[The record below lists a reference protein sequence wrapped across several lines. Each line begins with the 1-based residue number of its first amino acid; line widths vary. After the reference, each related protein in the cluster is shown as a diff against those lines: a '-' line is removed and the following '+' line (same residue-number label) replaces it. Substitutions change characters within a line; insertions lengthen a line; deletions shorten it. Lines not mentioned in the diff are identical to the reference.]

1 MTCYKAISLQNI
13 MSEWW
18 NSIHVD
24 LRGLS
29 EQSGAG
35 ASPVSDTKPFSK
47 LMGFQSEFDSHD
59 KLELVLS
66 SRFMTVFFDKLLEL
80 KVAHDVAF
88 FALRCVSKKNNPHT
102 SLLI

>member
-1 MTCYKAISLQNI
+1 MTCYKAISLQTI

-47 LMGFQSEFDSHD
+47 LMGFQN
-59 KLELVLS
+59 KINNYVP

>member
-1 MTCYKAISLQNI
+1 MTCYKTISLQNI

-47 LMGFQSEFDSHD
+47 LMGFQNKINSY
-59 KLELVLS
+59 VP

>member
-1 MTCYKAISLQNI
+1 MTCYKAISLQTI

-35 ASPVSDTKPFSK
+35 ASPVSDTIFSK
-47 LMGFQSEFDSHD
+47 LMEF
-59 KLELVLS
+59 
-66 SRFMTVFFDKLLEL
+66 
-80 KVAHDVAF
+80 KVAHVVAF

>member
-1 MTCYKAISLQNI
+1 MTCYKAISLQKI
-13 MSEWW
+13 LSEWW
-18 NSIHVD
+18 NSRHVA

-35 ASPVSDTKPFSK
+35 ASPVSDTIFSK
-47 LMGFQSEFDSHD
+47 LM
-59 KLELVLS
+59 
-66 SRFMTVFFDKLLEL
+66 EL
-80 KVAHDVAF
+80 KVAHVVAF

>member
-1 MTCYKAISLQNI
+1 MTCYKSISLQNI

-18 NSIHVD
+18 NRIHAV

-29 EQSGAG
+29 KKLGAC
-35 ASPVSDTKPFSK
+35 ASHVSDTKPFSK
-47 LMGFQSEFDSHD
+47 LM
-59 KLELVLS
+59 
-66 SRFMTVFFDKLLEL
+66 EL

>member
-1 MTCYKAISLQNI
+1 MTCYKAISLQTI

-35 ASPVSDTKPFSK
+35 ASPVSDTPFSK
-47 LMGFQSEFDSHD
+47 LM
-59 KLELVLS
+59 
-66 SRFMTVFFDKLLEL
+66 EL
-80 KVAHDVAF
+80 KVAHVVAF
-88 FALRCVSKKNNPHT
+88 IAIRCVSKKNNSHPH
-102 SLLI
+102 SLI

>member
-1 MTCYKAISLQNI
+1 MTCYKAISLQKI

-47 LMGFQSEFDSHD
+47 LMGFQI
-59 KLELVLS
+59 VLS
-66 SRFMTVFFDKLLEL
+66 SRFMPVFFDKLLEL
-80 KVAHDVAF
+80 KVAHVVAF
-88 FALRCVSKKNNPHT
+88 FAISCVSKQNNPPT

>member
-13 MSEWW
+13 MSEGW

-35 ASPVSDTKPFSK
+35 ASPVSDTKPLSK
-47 LMGFQSEFDSHD
+47 LMGFQV
-59 KLELVLS
+59 VLS
-66 SRFMTVFFDKLLEL
+66 SRFMTVFFEKLLEL
-80 KVAHDVAF
+80 KVAHVVAF
-88 FALRCVSKKNNPHT
+88 FAICCVSTKNNPHT

>member
-1 MTCYKAISLQNI
+1 MTCYKAISLQSI

-47 LMGFQSEFDSHD
+47 LMEF
-59 KLELVLS
+59 
-66 SRFMTVFFDKLLEL
+66 
-80 KVAHDVAF
+80 KVAHVVAF
-88 FALRCVSKKNNPHT
+88 YALRCVGTKNNSHT

>member
-35 ASPVSDTKPFSK
+35 ASPVSDTKPLSK
-47 LMGFQSEFDSHD
+47 LMGFQE
-59 KLELVLS
+59 VLS
-66 SRFMTVFFDKLLEL
+66 SRFMPVFFDKLLEL